1 MLKNLIWW
9 HLALKITLAMF
20 VLAPAESSAWFEGEN
35 HYEISIKLSEKK
47 LFLLKNDIEIV
58 SYSVAIPKSVFYKL
72 PAEGELIR
80 IEINPVWYPTE
91 KTRAAYLKT
100 KKMELPKVVS
110 PKDPRNAMGAVK
122 LIIRFNE
129 IKEPIRIH
137 GTNEPSSIGKRITRG
152 CFRLHNKD
160 ALNLVDII
168 KNQKVKVRIKN

>member
-1 MLKNLIWW
+1 MLKNLIWR

-58 SYSVAIPKSVFYKL
+58 SYPVAVPKSAFYKL

-110 PKDPRNAMGAVK
+110 PKDPRNAMGAAK
-122 LIIRFNE
+122 LIIGFNGF
-129 IKEPIRIH
+129 KESIRIH

-152 CFRLHNKD
+152 CIRLRNE
-160 ALNLVDII
+160 DILKLIDFI
-168 KNQKVKVRIKN
+168 KNQKVKVKIEN